1 MFHILIFLCISS
13 VRSIIKNIM
22 YICFIFS
29 KVCRNKTNPEKSA
42 NTDFNQHFCLSFW
55 ENSHSVCCS
64 SPLFI
69 LLSCLFLFP
78 ALFQM
83 SSIATSSWCSQQTLQ
98 DQYTDLRHFL
108 SLHSEK
114 QDLFFSQSCTA
125 VCDQCLSLLPTLIM
139 LLLQI
144 MHSFYLY
151 NPQKCCKAT
160 LLKCSGTFSSWSL
173 SLQLI
178 LIHAQLRLCFLCS
191 QLLLFYTALSL
202 QNSPFNVTVSLTSYF
217 IYPVFLMLRTS
228 LLPHTYTNN

>member
-1 MFHILIFLCISS
+1 MHF
-13 VRSIIKNIM
+13 
-22 YICFIFS
+22 FS
-29 KVCRNKTNPEKSA
+29 MINYQKHYVYLLYFSEVCRNKTNPEKSA

-98 DQYTDLRHFL
+98 DQYTDIRHFL

>member
-1 MFHILIFLCISS
+1 LFHFLIFLCISS
-13 VRSIIKNIM
+13 VWSIIKNIM

>member
-13 VRSIIKNIM
+13 VWSIIKNIM

-139 LLLQI
+139 LLLQT

>member
-1 MFHILIFLCISS
+1 LFHILIFLCISS
-13 VRSIIKNIM
+13 VWSIIKNIM

-139 LLLQI
+139 LLLQT

>member
-13 VRSIIKNIM
+13 VWSIIKNIM

-55 ENSHSVCCS
+55 ENSHSVRCS

>member
-1 MFHILIFLCISS
+1 MHF
-13 VRSIIKNIM
+13 
-22 YICFIFS
+22 FS
-29 KVCRNKTNPEKSA
+29 TINYQKHYVYLLYFSEVCWNKTNPEKSA
-42 NTDFNQHFCLSFW
+42 NTDFNQHFCLTFW

-114 QDLFFSQSCTA
+114 QDLCFSQSCTA

-139 LLLQI
+139 LLLQT

-160 LLKCSGTFSSWSL
+160 LLKCSGTF
-173 SLQLI
+173 LQFTAYI
-178 LIHAQLRLCFLCS
+178 NSCTIKT
-191 QLLLFYTALSL
+191 LF
-202 QNSPFNVTVSLTSYF
+202 
-217 IYPVFLMLRTS
+217 PVFTVTTFLYCIITPEFS
-228 LLPHTYTNN
+228 I

>member
-13 VRSIIKNIM
+13 VWSIIKNIM

-151 NPQKCCKAT
+151 NPQKCCKAEV
-160 LLKCSGTFSSWSL
+160 CWSVQEPL
-173 SLQLI
+173 SSLQLI

>member
-13 VRSIIKNIM
+13 VWSIIKNIM

-98 DQYTDLRHFL
+98 DQYTDIRHFL